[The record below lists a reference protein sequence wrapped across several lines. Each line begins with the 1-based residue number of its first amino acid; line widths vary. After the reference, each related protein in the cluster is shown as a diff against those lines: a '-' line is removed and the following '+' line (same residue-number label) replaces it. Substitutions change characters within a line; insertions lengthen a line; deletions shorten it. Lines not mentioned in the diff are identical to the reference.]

1 MKAIQLLYRF
11 LTRFRYPVSLP
22 EDIALALGVDFS
34 NALPFKEFVK
44 QLIEPSLRPTTLSKF
59 MLREQAEQVFYN
71 APVKERFRQSTLIS
85 YYFNE
90 GWLEFVLKFDDRGCL
105 RRLYMMHRDIP
116 KEEGI
121 EIPLPKS

>member
-1 MKAIQLLYRF
+1 MKAISILSRF

-22 EDIALALGVDFS
+22 EDIAQALGISLS
-34 NALPFKEFVK
+34 NTQTFKEFVS
-44 QLIEPSLRPTTLSKF
+44 QLIAPTLRQTTLSKF
-59 MLREQAEQVFYN
+59 MLREQAEQVFIN
-71 APVKERFRQSTLIS
+71 APVKERFNQSTLIS

-105 RRLYMMHRDIP
+105 RRLYMLHRDIP

-121 EIPLPKS
+121 EIPL